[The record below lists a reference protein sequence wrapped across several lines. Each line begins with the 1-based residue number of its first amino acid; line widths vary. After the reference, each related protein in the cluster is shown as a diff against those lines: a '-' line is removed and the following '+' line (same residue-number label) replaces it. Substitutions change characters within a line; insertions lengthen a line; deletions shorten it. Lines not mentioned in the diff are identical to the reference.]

1 MAGRTGRGSAVICLE
16 FTNSTN
22 PDPLEVERV
31 HKENFYE

>member
-1 MAGRTGRGSAVICLE
+1 MAGRNSAVIGLE
-16 FTNSTN
+16 LTNSTG